1 MRGRARS
8 SEESILQRKEDW
20 DKCWLCMELYG
31 DYSTKRILD
40 KHHIYGGAFR
50 GISEAE
56 GFTVRLCKKH
66 HASGG
71 PEDVH
76 MNYTLNKALKVECQ
90 REYESR
96 HSREEFMRLIHRNY
110 LEE

>member
-1 MRGRARS
+1 
-8 SEESILQRKEDW
+8 
-20 DKCWLCMELYG
+20 
-31 DYSTKRILD
+31 
-40 KHHIYGGAFR
+40 
-50 GISEAE
+50 
-56 GFTVRLCKKH
+56 
-66 HASGG
+66 
-71 PEDVH
+71 